1 MSLCCTCKEKGQ
13 QALGLQQKLHKH
25 LKKSWQQRPS
35 SNFHDGNNKEENCQ
49 NVWPGLSYN
58 TTPADDQELDSWMA

>member
-1 MSLCCTCKEKGQ
+1 MSSCCTCKEKGQ

-35 SNFHDGNNKEENCQ
+35 DFHDGNNKKENSHITLLLQ
-49 NVWPGLSYN
+49 MINFIKFSIEPR
-58 TTPADDQELDSWMA
+58 ELLQ